1 MSRQQKAGR
10 PHLVAATCAPC
21 RPADKTSCP
30 DPDILAKL
38 PSPSLD
44 SAASSVKQTRTR
56 GLPPPG
62 ALARASSAEI
72 TRDGCRGGGP
82 PRTRGTIHP
91 TLQTH
96 VAAGASGGRSAT
108 AGSPP
113 GAPAVGRF
121 RVIPHITHASAA
133 GPSHAGGAKA
143 GGSRR
148 GGGWDWV
155 RRLWGPAGEPGGL
168 GTPPRCHPHPQPGFF
183 FRISSKLVQATPSG
197 LPSDES
203 HRS

>member
-21 RPADKTSCP
+21 RPGDKTSCP

-82 PRTRGTIHP
+82 
-91 TLQTH
+91 
-96 VAAGASGGRSAT
+96 ASHARDNPPNPANAHGGRGLWGQKRHSWEPT
-108 AGSPP
+108 RSP
-113 GAPAVGRF
+113 GCWQVSRY
-121 RVIPHITHASAA
+121 
-133 GPSHAGGAKA
+133 PSHHTRIGGRA
-143 GGSRR
+143 
-148 GGGWDWV
+148 
-155 RRLWGPAGEPGGL
+155 
-168 GTPPRCHPHPQPGFF
+168 
-183 FRISSKLVQATPSG
+183 
-197 LPSDES
+197 
-203 HRS
+203 

>member
-21 RPADKTSCP
+21 RPGDKTSCP

-72 TRDGCRGGGP
+72 TRDGCRGGAP

-96 VAAGASGGRSAT
+96 MAAGASGGRSAT

-133 GPSHAGGAKA
+133 GSSHAGGAKA

-155 RRLWGPAGEPGGL
+155 RRLWGPADEPGGL
-168 GTPPRCHPHPQPGFF
+168 GTPPSLPPPPPAGVFLQNLFK
-183 FRISSKLVQATPSG
+183 ISAGDPEWLTV
-197 LPSDES
+197 
-203 HRS
+203 

>member
-10 PHLVAATCAPC
+10 PHLVAVTCAPC

-72 TRDGCRGGGP
+72 TRDRCRGGAP

-133 GPSHAGGAKA
+133 GSSHAGGAKA

-155 RRLWGPAGEPGGL
+155 RRPWGPADEPGGL
-168 GTPPRCHPHPQPGFF
+168 GTPPSLPPPLPAGVFLQNLFK
-183 FRISSKLVQATPSG
+183 ISAGDPEWLTV
-197 LPSDES
+197 
-203 HRS
+203 